1 MTFIQEAF
9 ELGNHF
15 TSDRVLQSYLRRWL
29 PSEVLEEIRPQLE
42 RVGADAGGRLWDLS
56 MSARNEEPELIHF
69 DPWGRRIDEIRVPA
83 AWKEYARVAAEE
95 GLVATAYDGAHGG
108 HSRIH
113 QFALAYLL
121 DRSTHTYS
129 CPLAMTDGAARTLLH
144 HGHEGLIAE
153 AVGHLT
159 SRDPDAM
166 WTAGQWMTE
175 RTGGSDVG
183 LSETVARK
191 DGDSWRL
198 HGTKWFTSATTSE
211 MALTLARPEGN
222 PAGGRGLAL
231 FHVQVRDEEGAL
243 NGITIHRLK
252 EKLGTKM
259 LPTAELTL
267 DGALATPVA
276 GLDNGI
282 RNITP
287 LLNITRTWNA
297 VCSVG
302 SMRMG
307 VALAR
312 DFASRRVAFGAPLS
326 EKALHQDTLGGMQ
339 AEFEGAFH
347 LAFEVVRLLGREEHG
362 EISDPERGTLRL
374 LFPLAKLLTARQAVA
389 GASEALEAFGGAG
402 YVEDTGLPRLLRDTQ
417 VLSIWEGTTNVLSLD
432 SLRAIAR
439 DGALEPFLAHLQ
451 GCLEGVSHERLG
463 GCTADALGAASA
475 AAQWLKSAGAESQEA
490 MEAGARRFALTLGRA
505 MSLALLTA
513 HAQWAL
519 DTEGDDLPMLAAERY
534 ASAGVDLLHS
544 AGHDGAARRRL
555 AMDQ

>member
-1 MTFIQEAF
+1 MTFIQEGFA
-9 ELGNHF
+9 LDNHYA
-15 TSDRVLQSYLRRWL
+15 SDRVLQSYLKRWL
-29 PSEVLEEIRPQLE
+29 PPEVLQEITPQLE
-42 RVGADAGGRLWDLS
+42 RVGGEATGRLWELG
-56 MSARNEEPELIHF
+56 MLARNEEPELVHF
-69 DPWGRRIDEIRVPA
+69 DPWGRRIDAIRVPA
-83 AWKEYARVAAEE
+83 AWKEYARVAAVE
-95 GLVATAYDGAHGG
+95 GLVATAHEGRHGA

-121 DRSTHTYS
+121 DRSTHTYN
-129 CPLAMTDGAARTLLH
+129 CPLAMTDGAACTLLH
-144 HGHEGLIAE
+144 HGNQELIE
-153 AVGHLT
+153 RAVGPLT

-175 RTGGSDVG
+175 RSGGSDVG
-183 LSETVARK
+183 LSETIARR
-191 DGDSWRL
+191 DGEGWRL
-198 HGTKWFTSATTSE
+198 FGTKWFTSATTSE

-222 PAGGRGLAL
+222 PPGGKGLAL
-231 FHVQVRDEEGAL
+231 FHVQVRDADGAL

-252 EKLGTKM
+252 EKLGTRM

-267 DGALATPVA
+267 DGTWATPVA
-276 GLDNGI
+276 GLENGI

-302 SMRMG
+302 SLRMG

-326 EKALHQDTLGGMQ
+326 EKSLHQDTLGGMQ

-362 EISDPERGTLRL
+362 EITEREKGALRL
-374 LFPLAKLLTARQAVA
+374 LFPLAKLLTARQAVG

-432 SLRAIAR
+432 SLRAIVR
-439 DGALEPFLAHLQ
+439 NGALEPFMEHLLASTSGITHEGLA
-451 GCLEGVSHERLG
+451 GCAR
-463 GCTADALGAASA
+463 
-475 AAQWLKSAGAESQEA
+475 AAQDAGKAAVDWLQRAQSEGMDAVEG
-490 MEAGARRFALTLGRA
+490 GARRFALTLGRA

-513 HAQWAL
+513 HAQWAIVS
-519 DTEGDDLPMLAAERY
+519 EKDDRPLLAAQRY
-534 ASAGVDLLHS
+534 RAQGVDLLRS
-544 AGHDGAARRRL
+544 ADHDKASRRRL

>member
-1 MTFIQEAF
+1 
-9 ELGNHF
+9 
-15 TSDRVLQSYLRRWL
+15 
-29 PSEVLEEIRPQLE
+29 
-42 RVGADAGGRLWDLS
+42 
-56 MSARNEEPELIHF
+56 
-69 DPWGRRIDEIRVPA
+69 
-83 AWKEYARVAAEE
+83 
-95 GLVATAYDGAHGG
+95 
-108 HSRIH
+108 
-113 QFALAYLL
+113 
-121 DRSTHTYS
+121 
-129 CPLAMTDGAARTLLH
+129 
-144 HGHEGLIAE
+144 
-153 AVGHLT
+153 
-159 SRDPDAM
+159 
-166 WTAGQWMTE
+166 
-175 RTGGSDVG
+175 
-183 LSETVARK
+183 
-191 DGDSWRL
+191 
-198 HGTKWFTSATTSE
+198 

-362 EISDPERGTLRL
+362 EISDTERGTLRL

-475 AAQWLKSAGAESQEA
+475 AAQWLQSAGAESQEA
-490 MEAGARRFALTLGRA
+490 MEAGARRFAFTLGRA

-534 ASAGVDLLHS
+534 ASAGVNLLHS